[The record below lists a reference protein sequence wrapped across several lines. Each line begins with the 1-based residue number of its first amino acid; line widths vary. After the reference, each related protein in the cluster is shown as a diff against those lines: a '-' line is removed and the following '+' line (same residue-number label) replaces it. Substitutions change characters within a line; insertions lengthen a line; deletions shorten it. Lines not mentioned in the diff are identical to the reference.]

1 MKEPDSTMLVIGVL
15 IASSICVAA
24 IGIGYEI
31 YLDWYIK
38 N

>member
-1 MKEPDSTMLVIGVL
+1 MREPDSTMLVIAVL
-15 IASSICVAA
+15 IICSVLVA
-24 IGIGYEI
+24 ITGIGYEI

>member
-1 MKEPDSTMLVIGVL
+1 MNETMFIIGVFIVCSVL
-15 IASSICVAA
+15 TAA

-31 YLDWYIK
+31 YLDWYIR